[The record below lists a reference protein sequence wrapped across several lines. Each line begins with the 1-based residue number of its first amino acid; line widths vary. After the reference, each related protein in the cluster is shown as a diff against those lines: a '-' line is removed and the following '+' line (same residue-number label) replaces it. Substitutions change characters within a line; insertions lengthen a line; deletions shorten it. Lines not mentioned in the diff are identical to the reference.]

1 MRRHPWLIAA
11 AAVFMLLAAGC
22 TPVVAPPSQGA
33 AGPGG
38 IEPLTVHVNLNAQP
52 STLDPNMVLDSYSA
66 TIVEQMFLG
75 LTNLN
80 GETGEVEP
88 ELATKWDVSDDGIT
102 YTFHLRDDVKWSDGK
117 PVTAQDIEYSVRRA
131 LKPETASPYAY
142 ALYIIKNAQA
152 INQTAVPTDTY
163 DIETLGVK
171 ALDDS
176 TVQFT
181 LEAPA
186 AYFPSIAGLW
196 TVRALPSWTIEQYG
210 DAWTDPKNIVTNG
223 PYKLAEWNLD
233 NNIAL
238 VKNPDYVNAADVAID
253 RFDATFITDQN
264 TAVGLYEQGG
274 LDVVSDGEPLPIEIL
289 GRLRSDP
296 KLSKELHEGPR
307 AMTAY
312 VGFTMTKPPFDNA
325 LVRKAF
331 SAAIDRESL
340 KKIVTDSGT
349 VATQF
354 APKGVFGAPDPE
366 VGIGYDLKQA
376 QAWLAEAGYP
386 NGEGFPEVNL
396 RYPSA
401 STVKA
406 QAEGLQAMWKEGL
419 GVEVRLEPQE
429 FPVFLSST
437 APDVSVEEM
446 PEVWL
451 LGWIADY
458 PDENNFVYLVLHC
471 KDSENRPRAACTR
484 ADDLAA
490 QASQETDPEKRKEL
504 YKQVEQMMI
513 GDEVRIA
520 PFTHDGYTT
529 LTKPFIERGYPTFGP
544 AQWDRWKINQ

>member
-11 AAVFMLLAAGC
+11 AAALMLLAAGC
-22 TPVVAPPSQGA
+22 TAVVPPSSQGA
-33 AGPGG
+33 AGAGTA
-38 IEPLTVHVNLNAQP
+38 EPSTVRVNLNAQP
-52 STLDPNMVLDSYSA
+52 STLDPNMVLDTYSA
-66 TIVEQMFLG
+66 TIVEQLFLG

-88 ELATKWDVSDDGIT
+88 ELATKWDVSDDGLT

-117 PVTAQDIEYSVRRA
+117 PVTAKDIEYSVRRA
-131 LKPETASPYAY
+131 LRPETASPYAY

-152 INQTAVPTDTY
+152 INQTAIPTDTY

-171 ALDDS
+171 ALDDY

-196 TVRALPSWTIEQYG
+196 TVRALPSWTVEQYG
-210 DAWTDPKNIVTNG
+210 DAWTDPKNIVVNG
-223 PYKLAEWNLD
+223 PYKLSEWNLD
-233 NNIAL
+233 NNIVL
-238 VKNPDYVNAADVAID
+238 VKNPDYVDAANVAID
-253 RFDATFITDQN
+253 RFDVTFITDQS

-386 NGEGFPEVNL
+386 NGEGFPG
-396 RYPSA
+396 S
-401 STVKA
+401 
-406 QAEGLQAMWKEGL
+406 
-419 GVEVRLEPQE
+419 EPAISCS
-429 FPVFLSST
+429 F
-437 APDVSVEEM
+437 
-446 PEVWL
+446 
-451 LGWIADY
+451 
-458 PDENNFVYLVLHC
+458 
-471 KDSENRPRAACTR
+471 
-484 ADDLAA
+484 
-490 QASQETDPEKRKEL
+490 
-504 YKQVEQMMI
+504 
-513 GDEVRIA
+513 
-520 PFTHDGYTT
+520 DGQ
-529 LTKPFIERGYPTFGP
+529 GAG
-544 AQWDRWKINQ
+544 